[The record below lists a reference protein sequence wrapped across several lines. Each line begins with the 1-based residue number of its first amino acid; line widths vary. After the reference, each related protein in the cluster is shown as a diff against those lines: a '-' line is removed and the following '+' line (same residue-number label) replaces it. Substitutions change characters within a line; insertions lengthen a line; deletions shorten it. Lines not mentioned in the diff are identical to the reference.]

1 MTLVLPYLAKP
12 LLQICTRINCVIKNK
27 LPNFN
32 FQIVFQTKYKLIN
45 VFRFKEKLPVFLCP
59 GIVDKPNWGNGSATY
74 VKVRMCERLGVS
86 AKKRDDDSTLKT
98 SFVCNHSSGFD
109 NFSISVNQQQWLQN
123 YLVGESFHQ

>member
-1 MTLVLPYLAKP
+1 M
-12 LLQICTRINCVIKNK
+12 IS
-27 LPNFN
+27 
-32 FQIVFQTKYKLIN
+32 

-98 SFVCNHSSGFD
+98 GTVLTIMFGVNTLFKNCPQGRLD
-109 NFSISVNQQQWLQN
+109 NYF
-123 YLVGESFHQ
+123 YA